1 MVDRLDARFGGEA
14 VFRDVDDIDYGA
26 NFRDRIHQGLEAT
39 SVMLVVI
46 GPRWLDATDD
56 AGRRLDNQD
65 DPLRIEVSTGL
76 RSDVTVIPVLVRGA
90 RMPRRSD
97 LPEELAGL
105 ANLNAIQVRRD
116 PDFGPDMDRLIAAVE
131 KAAPEL
137 VPSSFPTALLKQPIQ
152 VAKGGKPHS
161 QPMRLLLM
169 AAALAAVIAIV
180 WGAVVLVTGGPRL
193 VPDVVGLEEA
203 AARAQIVG
211 AGLTATSE
219 TTPALVAEG
228 LVISSSPAVDT
239 ELEEGAQVTLL
250 VSGGPIVVPDVRN
263 RSQVR
268 ASDRIR
274 DAGLTVRVER
284 EGSNDV
290 SEGFVIRHEPPEGAA
305 VAPEAVVTI
314 FISMGPV
321 VPDVS
326 LVGSDIAR
334 ARVAGVVGN
343 DDVNTIR
350 IADES
355 VASDLVIRTE
365 PPAGARAIGS
375 VTLFVSSGPPPPPT
389 VPDLAGKPEAEA
401 VEVLRG
407 ATYGYDVAIVATS
420 SRSSP
425 GLVVATDP
433 EAGEPLAVGGSVS
446 LLVSSGWTPIVPDLA
461 GKPLDEATASLR
473 AAEVMWELRD
483 EASGSVPAQSVIRTE
498 PPGGTV
504 ISGSTT
510 VVVVVANGPPT
521 NNAPRAVI
529 TPTEVEGV
537 EGEPVVLDASASSDG
552 DGELVRFL
560 WDFGDGVV
568 GTGVQARHT
577 YTSVGSFAVTL
588 TVEDDDGST
597 SVATATVTII
607 PAPRSLGGAFTV
619 QETFLADLETGTTE
633 NVEMDADFWFQAV
646 TAEERFITPVN
657 GATMALV
664 GPAGEFPSREF
675 CESVEFSEDAI
686 AVGGLAPGVH
696 VCMQTNEGRVAAFRV
711 EADVGPS
718 PGELVIRFVVW
729 EL

>member
-152 VAKGGKPHS
+152 VAKGVKPHS

-290 SEGFVIRHEPPEGAA
+290 S
-305 VAPEAVVTI
+305 
-314 FISMGPV
+314 
-321 VPDVS
+321 
-326 LVGSDIAR
+326 
-334 ARVAGVVGN
+334 
-343 DDVNTIR
+343 
-350 IADES
+350 
-355 VASDLVIRTE
+355 
-365 PPAGARAIGS
+365 
-375 VTLFVSSGPPPPPT
+375 
-389 VPDLAGKPEAEA
+389 
-401 VEVLRG
+401 
-407 ATYGYDVAIVATS
+407 
-420 SRSSP
+420 
-425 GLVVATDP
+425 
-433 EAGEPLAVGGSVS
+433 
-446 LLVSSGWTPIVPDLA
+446 
-461 GKPLDEATASLR
+461 
-473 AAEVMWELRD
+473 
-483 EASGSVPAQSVIRTE
+483 
-498 PPGGTV
+498 
-504 ISGSTT
+504 
-510 VVVVVANGPPT
+510 
-521 NNAPRAVI
+521 
-529 TPTEVEGV
+529 
-537 EGEPVVLDASASSDG
+537 
-552 DGELVRFL
+552 
-560 WDFGDGVV
+560 
-568 GTGVQARHT
+568 
-577 YTSVGSFAVTL
+577 
-588 TVEDDDGST
+588 
-597 SVATATVTII
+597 
-607 PAPRSLGGAFTV
+607 
-619 QETFLADLETGTTE
+619 
-633 NVEMDADFWFQAV
+633 
-646 TAEERFITPVN
+646 
-657 GATMALV
+657 
-664 GPAGEFPSREF
+664 
-675 CESVEFSEDAI
+675 
-686 AVGGLAPGVH
+686 
-696 VCMQTNEGRVAAFRV
+696 
-711 EADVGPS
+711 
-718 PGELVIRFVVW
+718 
-729 EL
+729 